1 MKREIRFE
9 VMIILKLQERFGSEV
24 YNVFSEKV
32 NKVAQ
37 SANDDKK
44 TADV

>member
-32 NKVAQ
+32 NKVA
-37 SANDDKK
+37 
-44 TADV
+44 